1 MPIQRKHAAMGLG
14 VLMIATLSWA
24 TSGAA
29 QVSRRTPAEA
39 NDAAGASLSVTA
51 TVEGRKL
58 SATGA
63 GRCDRETAAS
73 LYDKPATL
81 YLVEYSG
88 AGELRGLRLTLWQFK
103 DGSPIQLGLTLELEK
118 GSHRISTLQG
128 GRREGDATATVELAG
143 NGGRIVVLGR
153 DGKRAQIQAT
163 IECTAFGGIEA
174 EGG

>member
-1 MPIQRKHAAMGLG
+1 MGLG

-24 TSGAA
+24 TSGVA
-29 QVSRRTPAEA
+29 QVSRRTPGEA
-39 NDAAGASLSVTA
+39 NEAGASLSVTA
-51 TVEGRKL
+51 TVGGRKF

-63 GRCDRETAAS
+63 GRCDRETSAS

-88 AGELRGLRLTLWQFK
+88 AGELRRLRLTLWQFK
-103 DGSPIQLGLTLELEK
+103 DESPIQLGLALEVEK
-118 GSHRISTLQG
+118 GSHRVSTLQG
-128 GRREGDATATVELAG
+128 APREGDASATVQQAAT
-143 NGGRIVVLGR
+143 GGRIVVLGR
-153 DGKRAQIQAT
+153 DGKRVQIQAT